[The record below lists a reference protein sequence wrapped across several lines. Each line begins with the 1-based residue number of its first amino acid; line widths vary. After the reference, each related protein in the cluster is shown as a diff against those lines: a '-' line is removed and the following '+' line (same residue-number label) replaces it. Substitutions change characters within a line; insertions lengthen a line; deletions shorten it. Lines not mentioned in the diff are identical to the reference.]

1 MTLGKIFTKFF
12 KKCMKLEFVSFPRNY
27 FLHILLTFEILYR
40 KLIDMNKI
48 LIYGVFFDKFDNLSM
63 KFIDF

>member
-1 MTLGKIFTKFF
+1 
-12 KKCMKLEFVSFPRNY
+12 MKLEFVSFPRNY